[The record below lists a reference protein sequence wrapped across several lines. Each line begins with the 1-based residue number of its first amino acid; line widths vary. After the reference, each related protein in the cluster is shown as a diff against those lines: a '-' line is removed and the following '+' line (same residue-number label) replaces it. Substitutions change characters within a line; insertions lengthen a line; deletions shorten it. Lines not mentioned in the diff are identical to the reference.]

1 MEKIS
6 QKLSFTDR
14 LVDQSAEAICQK
26 CNLDRIEQLK
36 LKLGL
41 NVFVI
46 NVTKLV
52 IIYFLA
58 YLFQLLTA
66 VIIFHVG
73 FMMVRTF
80 SYGSHAKSSQF
91 CTIFSAIL
99 FLGCAKFCMMVPFSL
114 YVLMIL
120 FAGTSSILWIY
131 APGVTKKN
139 KIRYEEKKKL
149 LRQKALCSNMIV
161 FLISLGFNQTYIANL
176 LMTGAFVAAVLTM
189 PVLYKLLGDEKI

>member
-1 MEKIS
+1 MSEVICKECKLDKI
-6 QKLSFTDR
+6 
-14 LVDQSAEAICQK
+14 E
-26 CNLDRIEQLK
+26 ELK

-41 NVFVI
+41 SVLVI

-58 YLFQLLTA
+58 YLLQLLTA

-80 SYGSHAKSSQF
+80 SYGAHAKSSQF
-91 CTIFSAIL
+91 CTVFSAVL
-99 FLGCAKFCMMVPFSL
+99 FLGCTKFCMMGPFSF
-114 YVLMIL
+114 YMLMIL

-139 KIRYEEKKKL
+139 KIRYEEKKIL
-149 LRQKALCSNMIV
+149 LKKKALCSNVLV
-161 FLISLGFNQTYIANL
+161 FFIALVFNQTYIANL
-176 LMTGAFVAAVLTM
+176 LMTGAFVAAMLTT
-189 PVLYKLLGDEKI
+189 PVLYKLLGDERI